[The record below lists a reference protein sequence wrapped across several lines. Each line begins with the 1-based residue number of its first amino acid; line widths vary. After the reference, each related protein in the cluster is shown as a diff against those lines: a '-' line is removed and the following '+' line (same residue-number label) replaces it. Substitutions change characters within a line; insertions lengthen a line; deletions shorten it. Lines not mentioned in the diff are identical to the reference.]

1 MWRLV
6 ENYLSWSNISL
17 CVPDSH
23 DLQGC
28 RHSLPAEFFPVPVP
42 PHRMAYPVCSL
53 LGSIMRAT
61 SYIVE
66 VKGKVYI

>member
-6 ENYLSWSNISL
+6 ENYLSWCIITL
-17 CVPDSH
+17 CIPDFQ
-23 DLQGC
+23 DLQEF

-42 PHRMAYPVCSL
+42 PHRMAYPVYSR
-53 LGSIMRAT
+53 LGSIMRVT